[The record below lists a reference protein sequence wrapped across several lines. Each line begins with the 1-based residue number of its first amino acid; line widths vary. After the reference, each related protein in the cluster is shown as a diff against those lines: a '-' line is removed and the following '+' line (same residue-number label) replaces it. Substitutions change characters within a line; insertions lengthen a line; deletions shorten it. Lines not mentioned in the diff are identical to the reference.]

1 MEKATREKLAKV
13 AIEMVKI
20 PFHGNVNGMESNL
33 EPIVRLFPTWTLK
46 EADGLW

>member
-33 EPIVRLFPTWTLK
+33 EPIVRLFPT
-46 EADGLW
+46 